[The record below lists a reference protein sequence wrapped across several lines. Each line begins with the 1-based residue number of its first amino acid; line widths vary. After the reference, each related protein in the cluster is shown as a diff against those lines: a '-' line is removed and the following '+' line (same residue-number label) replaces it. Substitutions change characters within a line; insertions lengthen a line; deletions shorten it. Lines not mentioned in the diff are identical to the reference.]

1 MATKYIDIN
10 LHASSFPA
18 TYTGVG
24 TLIGNPLVTDP
35 GTERISGYFTGTGD
49 AVIIPLGT
57 QPTHIS
63 VVDVTGNIVWEWY
76 RGLAATNTL
85 KNVAAGTR
93 TVDATSALVV
103 SVDLAGNGTLTIAAA
118 VAVNTNLLI
127 YSIEG

>member
-1 MATKYIDIN
+1 MTTKYIDIN

-24 TLIGNPLVTDP
+24 TLIGNPLITDP

-57 QPTHIS
+57 QPTHIL
-63 VVDVTGNIVWEWY
+63 VADVTDNIIWEWF
-76 RGLAATNTL
+76 RGMAATNVF
-85 KNVAAGTR
+85 KDVAAGTR
-93 TVDATSALVV
+93 TVDTGSALVV
-103 SVDLAGNGTLTIAAA
+103 SVDLAGNATLTIAAA
-118 VAVNTNLLI
+118 VAVSSSLII